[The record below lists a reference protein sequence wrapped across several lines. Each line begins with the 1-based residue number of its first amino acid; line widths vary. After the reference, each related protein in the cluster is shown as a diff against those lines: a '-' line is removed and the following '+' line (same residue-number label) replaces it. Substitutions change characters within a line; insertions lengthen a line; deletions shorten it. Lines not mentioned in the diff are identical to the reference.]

1 MMMSRKNMH
10 RDGAGAVSGDSGNVD
25 QYQQGYDQAS
35 DGAQE
40 NASSG
45 GANTGAT
52 TTNGD
57 NEVPAEN
64 QGAEENQDGIVEGD
78 EAAADAAQAAADP
91 VTTEAYDQAV
101 RDALMADLQKRF
113 TDAQKGAQTSLSNN
127 DAPGTETAVV
137 EIMDV
142 IEETQAEIDKLKQ
155 EAANDP
161 QAKQKQM
168 QLAKRLVD
176 MTFYLKTLRAQIA
189 DRTKQAGVPA
199 EAKKAFKDLSTDIN
213 KFLRNKAEREQTKQ
227 SEFFRN
233 AKDGLSQLFTK
244 MQKGAKDLKG
254 KDDKAG
260 AAAPESDEAL
270 TPDEK
275 KTYSEDAASAGFD
288 GVAGE
293 NDLHGRERAQVQ
305 KSVKDL
311 QKAADAE
318 EFAKARDV
326 QKTETEQATED
337 MAATAEAATDSAVPT
352 PNKQQVRATI
362 HLLMKSGRLNKDVG
376 RDLLKE
382 LAEKG
387 VARLTQGAGVMAAK
401 TDEEE
406 NAFVFGGLL
415 ENARG
420 VLALSED
427 GGEES
432 ADGVESQT
440 SRTGFRNAVCGL
452 ATALKDGV
460 FRQKAAALAKSRE
473 VTSQATY
480 NGETAEAGQLA
491 YNQLTNNGTSEFVAD
506 DETPAGYVSHWGKVR
521 QQLEESGEILAGRAQ
536 AADPEAVV

>member
-1 MMMSRKNMH
+1 MMMTRKNLH
-10 RDGAGAVSGDSGNVD
+10 RDGAGAVSGDSGSVE
-25 QYQQGYDQAS
+25 QYQQGYDQANE
-35 DGAQE
+35 GAEQAGAGSSAA
-40 NASSG
+40 NGSGDASND
-45 GANTGAT
+45 AA
-52 TTNGD
+52 
-57 NEVPAEN
+57 PASED
-64 QGAEENQDGIVEGD
+64 QGVEENQDGVVEDDAG
-78 EAAADAAQAAADP
+78 EADATQAASDP
-91 VTTEAYDQAV
+91 VTTENYDQAV
-101 RDALMADLQKRF
+101 RDALMADLQRRF
-113 TDAQKGAQTSLSNN
+113 TDAQKSAQTAVKNG
-127 DAPGTETAVV
+127 DAPGTEAAVV

-142 IEETQAEIDKLKQ
+142 VEETQAEIDKLKQ

-168 QLAKRLVD
+168 LLAKRLVD
-176 MTFYLKTLRAQIA
+176 MTFYLKTLRTQIA
-189 DRTKQAGVPA
+189 DRTKQAGTPT
-199 EAKKAFKDLSTDIN
+199 ETKKAFKDLSTDIN

-254 KDDKAG
+254 KEDKEG
-260 AAAPESDEAL
+260 EAAPESDEAL
-270 TPDEK
+270 TADEK
-275 KTYSEDAASAGFD
+275 KVYSEDAASAGFD

-293 NDLHGRERAQVQ
+293 SDLHGRERAQVQ

-311 QKAADAE
+311 QKSEDAK
-318 EFAKARDV
+318 EFAKARDA
-326 QKTETEQATED
+326 QKTETAQASEET
-337 MAATAEAATDSAVPT
+337 AASADAATDSGVPT
-352 PNKQQVRATI
+352 PDKQQVRATI

-387 VARLTQGAGVMAAK
+387 VARLAQGAGVMAAK

-415 ENARG
+415 EDARG
-420 VLALSED
+420 VLGIS
-427 GGEES
+427 EES
-432 ADGVESQT
+432 GEDSSDGVESRT